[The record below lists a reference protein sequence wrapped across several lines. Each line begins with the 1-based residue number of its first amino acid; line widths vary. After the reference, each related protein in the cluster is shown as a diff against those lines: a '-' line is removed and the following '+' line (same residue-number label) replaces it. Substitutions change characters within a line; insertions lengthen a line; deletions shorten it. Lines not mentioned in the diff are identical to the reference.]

1 MKARIYLLVNDAEIT
16 KSAAMGI
23 TIDPQEELF
32 DFDFSMKY
40 VTAMWRHS
48 QKRMVVYIL
57 GDPFVLEYNKELYNT
72 IKEFLNHDIPTQKK
86 EAQG

>member
-48 QKRMVVYIL
+48 QKRIIVYLL
-57 GDPFVLEYNKELYNT
+57 GESFVLEYDKELYDT
-72 IKEFLNHDIPTQKK
+72 IKEFLNHDISTQKK
-86 EAQG
+86 EAQS